1 MDSLGYYA
9 ILGVSQGAN
18 FQEIKKSYRKL
29 AKKYHP
35 DRNKSAHAEEIIKK
49 INEAF
54 ETLSDRRKTKQYDRE
69 SSNIFDQKD
78 SNNEEKEE
86 SLSDQKQMNSHKFAK
101 LESENNLGYDN
112 LLLDTVRSRFHIL
125 IEPSL
130 CLAFGGCESI
140 APKVFVVDKS
150 KHINPK
156 ARVESETADTLDR
169 IVMAA
174 QACPTKAIK
183 IIDRYTGNQIYPWR
197 EIISSLTKGCS
208 PIKYH

>member
-1 MDSLGYYA
+1 MDSRGYYA
-9 ILGVSQGAN
+9 ILGVSHSAN
-18 FQEIKKSYRKL
+18 FQEIKKSYRRL

-35 DRNKSAHAEEIIKK
+35 DKNKSPLAEETIKK

-54 ETLSDRRKTKQYDRE
+54 EILSDRRKRKQYDLE
-69 SSNIFDQKD
+69 GSNIYDTND
-78 SNNEEKEE
+78 ITYEEKDEN
-86 SLSDQKQMNSHKFAK
+86 LSDQTQRNRYNLAK
-101 LESENNLGYDN
+101 PESTSNLGYDN
-112 LLLDTVRSRFHIL
+112 LLLDTIKSRFHIL

-130 CLAFGGCESI
+130 CLAFGGCETI

-156 ARVESETADTLDR
+156 ARVQSETADTLDR

-183 IIDRYTGNQIYPWR
+183 IIDRYTGNQIYP
-197 EIISSLTKGCS
+197 
-208 PIKYH
+208 

>member
-1 MDSLGYYA
+1 MDCRGYYA
-9 ILGVSQGAN
+9 IIGVSEDAN

-35 DRNKSAHAEEIIKK
+35 DRNKSANAEETIKK

-54 ETLSDRRKTKQYDRE
+54 ETLSDRRKRKQYDLE
-69 SSNIFDQKD
+69 SSNIFDLEE
-78 SNNEEKEE
+78 SNKEEKDEN
-86 SLSDQKQMNSHKFAK
+86 LSDQKQKISQKFAK
-101 LESENNLGYDN
+101 SEFKNNLVHDSS
-112 LLLDTVRSRFHIL
+112 LLDTIRSRFHIL

-140 APKVFVVDKS
+140 APKVFVVDKN
-150 KHINPK
+150 KRINPK

-183 IIDRYTGNQIYPWR
+183 IIDRYTGNQIYP
-197 EIISSLTKGCS
+197 
-208 PIKYH
+208 

>member
-1 MDSLGYYA
+1 MDCRGYYA
-9 ILGVSQGAN
+9 ILGVSEDAN

-35 DRNKSAHAEEIIKK
+35 DRNKSANAEETIKK

-54 ETLSDRRKTKQYDRE
+54 ETLSDRRKRKQYDLE
-69 SSNIFDQKD
+69 SSNIFDLEE
-78 SNNEEKEE
+78 SNNGEKEE
-86 SLSDQKQMNSHKFAK
+86 NLSDQKQKNSQKFAK
-101 LESENNLGYDN
+101 SVFKNNLVHDSS
-112 LLLDTVRSRFHIL
+112 LLDTIRSRFHIL

-140 APKVFVVDKS
+140 APKVFVVDKN
-150 KHINPK
+150 KRINPK

-183 IIDRYTGNQIYPWR
+183 IIDRYTGNQIYP
-197 EIISSLTKGCS
+197 
-208 PIKYH
+208 

>member
-1 MDSLGYYA
+1 MDIRGYYA
-9 ILGVSQGAN
+9 ILGILQDAN

-35 DRNKSAHAEEIIKK
+35 DRNKSPHAEETIKK

-54 ETLSDRRKTKQYDRE
+54 EILSDKRKRKQYDLE
-69 SSNIFDQKD
+69 SSNIFDLKD
-78 SNNEEKEE
+78 PNNEDKEGN
-86 SLSDQKQMNSHKFAK
+86 LSNLKQTNSHKFGNTDFK
-101 LESENNLGYDN
+101 NNVGYDN
-112 LLLDTVRSRFHIL
+112 LLLDTIRSRFHIL

-169 IVMAA
+169 IIMAA

-183 IIDRYTGNQIYPWR
+183 IIDRYTGHQIYP
-197 EIISSLTKGCS
+197 
-208 PIKYH
+208 

>member
-1 MDSLGYYA
+1 MDSRGYYA
-9 ILGVSQGAN
+9 ILGVSQSAN

-35 DRNKSAHAEEIIKK
+35 DKNKSPLAEETIKK

-54 ETLSDRRKTKQYDRE
+54 EILSDRRKRKQYDLE
-69 SSNIFDQKD
+69 ASNIYDAND
-78 SNNEEKEE
+78 STYEEREE
-86 SLSDQKQMNSHKFAK
+86 NLSDQMQRNSYNFTKP
-101 LESENNLGYDN
+101 ESTSNLGFDN
-112 LLLDTVRSRFHIL
+112 LLLDTIKSRFHIL

-130 CLAFGGCESI
+130 CLAFGGCETI

-156 ARVESETADTLDR
+156 ARVQSETADTLDR
-169 IVMAA
+169 IVLAA

-183 IIDRYTGNQIYPWR
+183 IIDRYTGNQIYP
-197 EIISSLTKGCS
+197 
-208 PIKYH
+208 

>member
-1 MDSLGYYA
+1 MDNRGYYA
-9 ILGVSQGAN
+9 IFGISQDAN

-35 DRNKSAHAEEIIKK
+35 DRNKSPHAEETIKK

-54 ETLSDRRKTKQYDRE
+54 EILSDKRKRKQYDLE

-78 SNNEEKEE
+78 QNNDEEEGNSSN
-86 SLSDQKQMNSHKFAK
+86 KQINSYKFASADSK
-101 LESENNLGYDN
+101 SNVGYDN
-112 LLLDTVRSRFHIL
+112 LFLDTIRSRFHII

-156 ARVESETADTLDR
+156 ATVESETADTLDR
-169 IVMAA
+169 IIMAA

-183 IIDRYTGNQIYPWR
+183 IIDRYTGHQIYP
-197 EIISSLTKGCS
+197 
-208 PIKYH
+208 

>member
-1 MDSLGYYA
+1 MDSRGYYA
-9 ILGVSQGAN
+9 IFGISQDAN

-35 DRNKSAHAEEIIKK
+35 DRNKSPHAEETIKK

-54 ETLSDRRKTKQYDRE
+54 EILSDKRKRKQYDLE

-78 SNNEEKEE
+78 QNNDEEEGNSSN
-86 SLSDQKQMNSHKFAK
+86 KQMNSYEFASADSK
-101 LESENNLGYDN
+101 SNVGYDN
-112 LLLDTVRSRFHIL
+112 LFLDTIRSRFHII

-156 ARVESETADTLDR
+156 ATVESETADTLDR
-169 IVMAA
+169 IIMAA

-183 IIDRYTGNQIYPWR
+183 IIDRYTGHQIYP
-197 EIISSLTKGCS
+197 
-208 PIKYH
+208 

>member
-1 MDSLGYYA
+1 MDIRGYYA
-9 ILGVSQGAN
+9 ILGIPEDAS
-18 FQEIKKSYRKL
+18 FQEIRKSYWKL

-35 DRNKSAHAEEIIKK
+35 DRNKSSHAEETIKK

-54 ETLSDRRKTKQYDRE
+54 EILSVKRKRKQYDLE
-69 SSNIFDQKD
+69 SSNIFDLKD
-78 SNNEEKEE
+78 SNNEEKEQN
-86 SLSDQKQMNSHKFAK
+86 LSNLKQTNSHKFANT
-101 LESENNLGYDN
+101 ESKNNVGYDN
-112 LLLDTVRSRFHIL
+112 LLLDTIRSRFHIL

-140 APKVFVVDKS
+140 APKVFVVDKN

-169 IVMAA
+169 IIMAA

-183 IIDRYTGNQIYPWR
+183 IIDRYTGHQIYPWQKYN
-197 EIISSLTKGCS
+197 IID
-208 PIKYH
+208 

>member
-1 MDSLGYYA
+1 MDSRGYYA
-9 ILGVSQGAN
+9 ILGASQDAN

-35 DRNKSAHAEEIIKK
+35 DRNKSPHAEETIKK

-54 ETLSDRRKTKQYDRE
+54 ETLSDRRKRKQYDRE

-86 SLSDQKQMNSHKFAK
+86 NLSDHKQTNSHKFTK
-101 LESENNLGYDN
+101 PQSKNNLGYDN
-112 LLLDTVRSRFHIL
+112 LLLDTIRSRFHIL

-183 IIDRYTGNQIYPWR
+183 IIDRYTGNQIYP
-197 EIISSLTKGCS
+197 
-208 PIKYH
+208 

>member
-1 MDSLGYYA
+1 MDIRGYYA
-9 ILGVSQGAN
+9 ILGISQDAN

-35 DRNKSAHAEEIIKK
+35 DRNKSSHAEETIKK

-54 ETLSDRRKTKQYDRE
+54 EILSDKRKRKQYDLE
-69 SSNIFDQKD
+69 SSNIFDLKD
-78 SNNEEKEE
+78 PNNEEKEGN
-86 SLSDQKQMNSHKFAK
+86 LSNLKQTTSHKFANP
-101 LESENNLGYDN
+101 ESKNNVGYDN
-112 LLLDTVRSRFHIL
+112 LLLDTIRSRFHIL

-156 ARVESETADTLDR
+156 ARVESETAETLDR
-169 IVMAA
+169 IIMAA

-183 IIDRYTGNQIYPWR
+183 IIDRYTGHQIYP
-197 EIISSLTKGCS
+197 
-208 PIKYH
+208 

>member
-1 MDSLGYYA
+1 MDSLGYYT
-9 ILGVSQGAN
+9 ILGVSQDAN

-35 DRNKSAHAEEIIKK
+35 DRNKSAHAEETIKK
-49 INEAF
+49 INQAF
-54 ETLSDRRKTKQYDRE
+54 ETLSDRRKRKQYDRE

-86 SLSDQKQMNSHKFAK
+86 SLSDQKQTNSHNFTK

-174 QACPTKAIK
+174 QACPTKAIR
-183 IIDRYTGNQIYPWR
+183 IIDRYTGNQIYP
-197 EIISSLTKGCS
+197 
-208 PIKYH
+208 

>member
-1 MDSLGYYA
+1 MDNRGYYA
-9 ILGVSQGAN
+9 IFGISQDAN

-35 DRNKSAHAEEIIKK
+35 DRNKSPHAEETIKK

-54 ETLSDRRKTKQYDRE
+54 EILSDKRKRKQYDLE

-78 SNNEEKEE
+78 QNIDEEEGNSSN
-86 SLSDQKQMNSHKFAK
+86 KQMNSYKFASADSK
-101 LESENNLGYDN
+101 SNVGYDN
-112 LLLDTVRSRFHIL
+112 LFLDTIRSRFHII

-150 KHINPK
+150 KNINPK
-156 ARVESETADTLDR
+156 ATVESETADTLDR
-169 IVMAA
+169 IIMAA

-183 IIDRYTGNQIYPWR
+183 IIDRYTGHQIYP
-197 EIISSLTKGCS
+197 
-208 PIKYH
+208 

>member
-1 MDSLGYYA
+1 MDCRGYYA
-9 ILGVSQGAN
+9 ILGVSEDAN

-35 DRNKSAHAEEIIKK
+35 DRNKSANAEETIKK

-54 ETLSDRRKTKQYDRE
+54 ETLSDRRKRKQYDLE
-69 SSNIFDQKD
+69 SSNIFDLEE
-78 SNNEEKEE
+78 SNKEEKEE
-86 SLSDQKQMNSHKFAK
+86 NLSDQKQKNSQKFAK
-101 LESENNLGYDN
+101 SEFKNNLVHDSS
-112 LLLDTVRSRFHIL
+112 LLDTIRSRFHIL

-140 APKVFVVDKS
+140 APKVFVVDKN
-150 KHINPK
+150 KRINPK

-183 IIDRYTGNQIYPWR
+183 IIDRYTGNQIYP
-197 EIISSLTKGCS
+197 
-208 PIKYH
+208 

>member
-1 MDSLGYYA
+1 MDCRGYYA
-9 ILGVSQGAN
+9 ILGVSEDAN

-35 DRNKSAHAEEIIKK
+35 DRNKSANAEETIKK

-54 ETLSDRRKTKQYDRE
+54 ETLSDRRKRKQYDLE
-69 SSNIFDQKD
+69 SSNIFDLEE

-86 SLSDQKQMNSHKFAK
+86 NLSDQKQKISQKFAK
-101 LESENNLGYDN
+101 SEFKNNLVHDSS
-112 LLLDTVRSRFHIL
+112 LLDTIRSRFHIL

-140 APKVFVVDKS
+140 APKVFVVDKN

-183 IIDRYTGNQIYPWR
+183 IIDRYTGNQIYP
-197 EIISSLTKGCS
+197 
-208 PIKYH
+208 

>member
-1 MDSLGYYA
+1 MDCRGYYA
-9 ILGVSQGAN
+9 IIGVSEDAN

-35 DRNKSAHAEEIIKK
+35 DRNKSANAEETIKK

-54 ETLSDRRKTKQYDRE
+54 ETLSDRRKRKQYDLE
-69 SSNIFDQKD
+69 SSNIFDLEE
-78 SNNEEKEE
+78 SNNGEKEKN
-86 SLSDQKQMNSHKFAK
+86 LSDQKQKNSQKFAK
-101 LESENNLGYDN
+101 SEFKNNLVHDSS
-112 LLLDTVRSRFHIL
+112 LLDTLRSRFHIL

-140 APKVFVVDKS
+140 APKVFVVDKN
-150 KHINPK
+150 KRINPK

-183 IIDRYTGNQIYPWR
+183 IIDRYTGNQIYP
-197 EIISSLTKGCS
+197 
-208 PIKYH
+208 

>member
-1 MDSLGYYA
+1 MDCRGYYA
-9 ILGVSQGAN
+9 ILGISERAN

-35 DRNKSAHAEEIIKK
+35 DRNKSANAEETIKK

-54 ETLSDRRKTKQYDRE
+54 EILSDRGKRKQYDLE
-69 SSNIFDQKD
+69 SSNVFDLEE
-78 SNNEEKEE
+78 SNNGEKEE
-86 SLSDQKQMNSHKFAK
+86 NLSDQKQKNSQKLAK
-101 LESENNLGYDN
+101 SEFKDN
-112 LLLDTVRSRFHIL
+112 LVDDSSLLDTIRSRFHIL

-140 APKVFVVDKS
+140 APKVFVVDKN
-150 KHINPK
+150 KRINPK

-183 IIDRYTGNQIYPWR
+183 IIDRYTGNQIYP
-197 EIISSLTKGCS
+197 
-208 PIKYH
+208 

>member
-1 MDSLGYYA
+1 MDIRGYYA
-9 ILGVSQGAN
+9 ILRISQDAN

-35 DRNKSAHAEEIIKK
+35 DRNKSPHAEETIKK

-54 ETLSDRRKTKQYDRE
+54 EILSDKRKRKQYDLE
-69 SSNIFDQKD
+69 SSNIFDLKD
-78 SNNEEKEE
+78 PNNEDKEGN
-86 SLSDQKQMNSHKFAK
+86 LSNLKQTNSHKFGNTDFK
-101 LESENNLGYDN
+101 NNVGYDN
-112 LLLDTVRSRFHIL
+112 LLLDTIRSRFHIL

-140 APKVFVVDKS
+140 APKVFVVDKN

-169 IVMAA
+169 IIMAA

-183 IIDRYTGNQIYPWR
+183 IIDRYTGHQIYP
-197 EIISSLTKGCS
+197 
-208 PIKYH
+208 

>member
-1 MDSLGYYA
+1 MDSQGYYA
-9 ILGVSQGAN
+9 ILRVSQSAN

-35 DRNKSAHAEEIIKK
+35 DKNKSPLAEETIKR

-54 ETLSDRRKTKQYDRE
+54 EILSDRRKRKQYDLE
-69 SSNIFDQKD
+69 ASNIYDTND
-78 SNNEEKEE
+78 SIYEEKVEN
-86 SLSDQKQMNSHKFAK
+86 LSDKMQRNSYNFVKP
-101 LESENNLGYDN
+101 ESTSNLGYDN
-112 LLLDTVRSRFHIL
+112 LLLDTIKSRFHIL

-130 CLAFGGCESI
+130 CLAFGGCETI

-156 ARVESETADTLDR
+156 ARVQSETADTLDR

-183 IIDRYTGNQIYPWR
+183 IIDRYTGNQIYPWKR
-197 EIISSLTKGCS
+197 
-208 PIKYH
+208 

>member
-1 MDSLGYYA
+1 MDIRGYYA
-9 ILGVSQGAN
+9 ILGIPEDAS
-18 FQEIKKSYRKL
+18 FQEIRKSYRKL

-35 DRNKSAHAEEIIKK
+35 DRNKSSHAEETIKK

-54 ETLSDRRKTKQYDRE
+54 EILSDKRKRKQYDLE
-69 SSNIFDQKD
+69 TSNIFDLKD
-78 SNNEEKEE
+78 SNNEEKEQN
-86 SLSDQKQMNSHKFAK
+86 LSNLKQTNSHKFANT
-101 LESENNLGYDN
+101 ESKHNVGYDN
-112 LLLDTVRSRFHIL
+112 LLLDTIRCRFHIL

-140 APKVFVVDKS
+140 APKVFVVDKN

-169 IVMAA
+169 IIMAA

-183 IIDRYTGNQIYPWR
+183 IIDRYTGHQIYP
-197 EIISSLTKGCS
+197 
-208 PIKYH
+208 